1 NRPTQTTEPD
11 KRRQGMLAGA
21 LLIEYAYTGSV
32 PNVRL
37 ITSQTV
43 RSGRPSLHS
52 VTRWRANAYAI
63 GPLVP
68 SETVRRYKCDAGRL
82 AARAAPVPGVV
93 PEATTRFERTAPYRY
108 SSCPPCTG
116 VGASSASPTGSPRT
130 S

>member
-21 LLIEYAYTGSV
+21 LLIEYAYTGSA

-37 ITSQTV
+37 ITSQTG
-43 RSGRPSLHS
+43 RSDRPSLHS

-68 SETVRRYKCDAGRL
+68 SETVRRYQCDAGSP
-82 AARAAPVPGVV
+82 AATAATVPGVV
-93 PEATTRFERTAPYRY
+93 ASATTTRFERTAPL
-108 SSCPPCTG
+108 
-116 VGASSASPTGSPRT
+116 
-130 S
+130 